1 GPVGV
6 VCGRPLPTPPLDP
19 LALHDALPIY
29 HLKDEDHDK
38 CATTAPPERHTETA
52 GQSTSAPVRHH
63 CATTERHSGA
73 VSAPVRP
80 PKGGRRTGALNHRAT
95 PTHDPRDPSDL
106 LPPTTEHDHSGRNRD
121 DAWVLVDGRRV
132 DPATGELLDTTEV
145 NE

>member
-80 PKGGRRTGALNHRAT
+80 PKGGRDRKSTRLNSSHVKSSYAVFC
-95 PTHDPRDPSDL
+95 L
-106 LPPTTEHDHSGRNRD
+106 KKKNNR
-121 DAWVLVDGRRV
+121 
-132 DPATGELLDTTEV
+132 
-145 NE
+145 